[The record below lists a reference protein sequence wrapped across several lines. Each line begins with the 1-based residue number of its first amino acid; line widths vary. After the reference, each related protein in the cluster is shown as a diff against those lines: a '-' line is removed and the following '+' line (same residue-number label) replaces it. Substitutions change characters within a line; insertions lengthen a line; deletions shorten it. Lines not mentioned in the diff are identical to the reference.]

1 MSWFSD
7 LVNKINGRPTTGLEI
22 GNPMNTR
29 RELSVKVNALTGEL
43 EGLPKEWRKMLDSQL
58 TKGRVIIHL

>member
-7 LVNKINGRPTTGLEI
+7 LVNMINGRPTTGLEI

-29 RELSVKVNALTGEL
+29 QEVSVKLNTLTGEL
-43 EGLPKEWRKMLDSQL
+43 EGLPKEWKKVLDTQL
-58 TKGRVIIHL
+58 TKGRMSH